1 MLTNAI
7 NFIENEIRQFLGK
20 ALIEVKLSN
29 GSTRKDLSALP
40 SAYFKVESNKDGIC
54 YIEGGGFGHGIGMSQ
69 CGANDLAK
77 KGKDYRQIISYYYKD
92 ITIEKNE

>member
-1 MLTNAI
+1 MLLKKKGRKVFTAHFEHGDRI
-7 NFIENEIRQFLGK
+7 IKTENEIRQFLGK

-54 YIEGGGFGHGIGMSQ
+54 YIEGGGFGHGI
-69 CGANDLAK
+69 
-77 KGKDYRQIISYYYKD
+77 YRFVKQD
-92 ITIEKNE
+92 NFE